1 MSKLVKMKLGES
13 TILVEAAD
21 DNIQSAESGDNHRF
35 VSNSNE
41 VIDAV
46 DQLYEKLVQNEIVEN
61 CRVLIG
67 AFERLKEQAI
77 APTKGSAEF
86 GLQFTGEGNIYLVK
100 ASAQASIKITLEW
113 QLSPIIEGKVDA

>member
-21 DNIQSAESGDNHRF
+21 DDLRLVSAGD
-35 VSNSNE
+35 E

-46 DQLYEKLVQNEIVEN
+46 DQLYEKLVQNEVVEN

-67 AFERLKEQAI
+67 AFEKLKEQSI
-77 APTKGSAEF
+77 APYKGTAEF

-113 QLSPIIEGKVDA
+113 QLSSDATPSQQ

>member
-1 MSKLVKMKLGES
+1 MSKLVKMKLGEN

-21 DNIQSAESGDNHRF
+21 DDLRLVSAGD
-35 VSNSNE
+35 E
-41 VIDAV
+41 VLDAV
-46 DQLYEKLVQNEIVEN
+46 DKAYEKLVQNEVVEN

-67 AFERLKEQAI
+67 AFEKLKEQSI
-77 APTKGSAEF
+77 APSKGTAEF

-113 QLSPIIEGKVDA
+113 QLSPANNSAKG

>member
-1 MSKLVKMKLGES
+1 MSTLVKMKLGES

-21 DNIQSAESGDNHRF
+21 DNRRFLGSGED
-35 VSNSNE
+35 
-41 VIDAV
+41 VIGAV
-46 DQLYEKLVQNEIVEN
+46 DKAYEQLVQNEIVQN

-67 AFERLKEQAI
+67 AFEKLKEQTI
-77 APTKGSAEF
+77 APSKGTVEF

-113 QLSPIIEGKVDA
+113 QLSPAVATP